1 MEFYVKPCTAES
13 SLFAI
18 YGTAGELL
26 YQVAG
31 ENSALS
37 GKLYLV
43 DGSGKEAAKIR
54 RLGTPE
60 ISRYS
65 ISVQG
70 KEHAGVLQNFIG
82 TKPAYRLYGVP
93 WSFRGDV
100 LSRSFDVIDVD
111 GGVLMT
117 HGYCWKGRG
126 DCFAVTVTREADV
139 PVCLSIA
146 VVIDSLALNGGTVV
160 LPVSN

>member
-1 MEFYVKPCTAES
+1 MEFYVKPCAAES
-13 SLFAI
+13 SLFAV
-18 YGTAGELL
+18 YGAAGELL
-26 YQVAG
+26 YQITG

-37 GKLYLV
+37 GKLFLM
-43 DGSGKEAAKIR
+43 DSGGREAAKIR
-54 RLGTPE
+54 RLGTSE

-65 ISVQG
+65 IFVQG
-70 KEHAGVLQNFIG
+70 KEQAGVLQNFIG
-82 TKPAYRLYGVP
+82 AKPVYRLYGVP

-117 HGYCWKGRG
+117 HGRCWKGRG

-146 VVIDSLALNGGTVV
+146 VVIDSLALNGGAVAQ
-160 LPVSN
+160 PVSN